1 MHADFTYYY
10 KFTPV
15 VIEIL
20 MRQRGGR
27 IDGGYL
33 TKSHFQM
40 DYAETGLPNAGSYT
54 EICNQLSIRY
64 DVKNQR
70 CFKKQTNKK
79 MLVKKFQA
87 LQKMDM

>member
-1 MHADFTYYY
+1 
-10 KFTPV
+10 
-15 VIEIL
+15 
-20 MRQRGGR
+20 
-27 IDGGYL
+27 
-33 TKSHFQM
+33 M